1 MVTERV
7 AYPTPPRN
15 GLGFVWMGL
24 QAPRIQLLALNLTI
38 FRGNV
43 FLYLMQPPEKLYKT
57 AGMSTLSKTDE
68 RKTQKKEKSWS
79 ENFSGNLVPPP
90 TLTFFSRDDL
100 NDWDDWCHIIVSL
113 ASKTR
118 GEWWLAMFL
127 GQIIEFLRVFR
138 KQRCPPYTAEG
149 QWLKTASIPPFRESK
164 QMTEK

>member
-1 MVTERV
+1 MVLDSFES
-7 AYPTPPRN
+7 AFKHPGYSYWPWIWQ
-15 GLGFVWMGL
+15 F
-24 QAPRIQLLALNLTI
+24 
-38 FRGNV
+38 FEENV

-127 GQIIEFLRVFR
+127 GQIMEFLRVFR

>member
-1 MVTERV
+1 MVLDSFEW
-7 AYPTPPRN
+7 AFKHPGYSYWPWIWQ
-15 GLGFVWMGL
+15 F
-24 QAPRIQLLALNLTI
+24 
-38 FRGNV
+38 FEENV

-79 ENFSGNLVPPP
+79 ENFSENLVPPP

-127 GQIIEFLRVFR
+127 GQIIEFLRVVR